1 VTGIPPLPRRVGR
14 SPMELIVL
22 GVIVLILYAAVRL
35 FAALVAR
42 LAGARHRAYR
52 QLAAKYRGRYENRGL
67 VDPPTVSFPYN
78 GSSVRVGL
86 APNVAGQTAPARTR
100 VVIRFGRGLPLRC
113 ELMPAARPAPAQA
126 PRGTRLVRSGDPEFD
141 RAFVLQANDPGMAR
155 DFLQPLAARRAVE
168 ALRRL
173 APPAGMLVSINPERL
188 LVQVDRNLGLHA
200 PALEQAVREAL
211 VLHDQLQQS
220 VMDRLSDGIDITS
233 AGPTPASDPTG
244 PPICKVCGEP
254 IVTVHVI
261 CMSCRTPHHRDC
273 WTFVGGC
280 SIFGCQGKQ
289 CGPA

>member
-1 VTGIPPLPRRVGR
+1 MEGIV
-14 SPMELIVL
+14 VL

-35 FAALVAR
+35 FATAMASLG
-42 LAGARHRAYR
+42 GARHRAYR
-52 QLAAKYRGRYENRGL
+52 QLATKYHGRYENRGL
-67 VDPPTVSFPYN
+67 VDPPTVSFSYN

-86 APNVAGQTAPARTR
+86 APNGAGQSAPPRTR

-113 ELMPAARPAPAQA
+113 ELMPTSRPAPAQL
-126 PRGTRLVRSGDPEFD
+126 PRGTRPVRSDDPEFD
-141 RAFVLQANDPGMAR
+141 RAFVIQANDAGMAR
-155 DFLQPLAARRAVE
+155 EFLGALPARRAVE
-168 ALRRL
+168 VLRRL

-188 LVQVDRNLGLHA
+188 LVQVDRNLGLSA

-211 VLHDQLQQS
+211 VLHDQLQ
-220 VMDRLSDGIDITS
+220 DGVAAWQGKGIEIVDT
-233 AGPTPASDPTG
+233 GPTPEAG
-244 PPICKVCGEP
+244 PPTCKVCGEA

-261 CMSCRTPHHRDC
+261 CLACRTPHHRDC